1 MVFLTLHQR
10 NLNTQQSLV
19 ILDLCLRKSAGKS
32 PVCQNVIVFE
42 KLCFMLSFH
51 AKTKTGVFVA
61 DYVAVGIRQRLK
73 ISSAWCERGLTI
85 NSVSSEALSY
95 SFFHRPS

>member
-32 PVCQNVIVFE
+32 PDCQNVIVFE

-61 DYVAVGIRQRLK
+61 DYVVGIRQRLK